1 MVKCLECGFEG
12 PRLQWTHFKYKCTG
26 RFANG
31 REYML
36 AHPGAKVVSEDLA
49 KTTAVTLSNLIK
61 KYGEVDGTA
70 RWESYREKQS
80 YTNSFEYKRSKYG
93 WSESDFAKYNSSRSQ
108 TLSKMIERHGES
120 TGAAMWEKYCLRQ
133 AYTNTKDYF
142 ISKYGVDDG
151 TKKYLEIN
159 RKKLLP
165 HNPELLAEHLSISID
180 DAASI
185 IISRQK
191 NFFIS
196 KLEKE
201 FTTLLSNVIGPLECT
216 SDKNPF
222 GKWSPLLNTYVV
234 FDIKHKNCIIEF
246 NGNYWHANP
255 KIYKDTAPIRGVT
268 ANDIWRRDQLKM
280 QTVKNL
286 GFSVLTVWEDEFTAD
301 KIGTIERVKTWILQ
315 NQ

>member
-1 MVKCLECGFEG
+1 
-12 PRLQWTHFKYKCTG
+12 
-26 RFANG
+26 
-31 REYML
+31 ML

>member
-1 MVKCLECGFEG
+1 
-12 PRLQWTHFKYKCTG
+12 
-26 RFANG
+26 
-31 REYML
+31 ML

-286 GFSVLTVWEDEFTAD
+286 GFSVLTVWEYEFTAD
-301 KIGTIERVKTWILQ
+301 KIVTIERVKTWILQ